1 MLAGG
6 LEMAFKDMRRTDAR
20 DDIQRTPYWMTS
32 AEIDCADTGAGD
44 GDIVLFSFPNTGY
57 TYLVHGAYA
66 EIIVVL
72 DAGDLDVG
80 DGTLPLDTTG
90 ESGTYTEVNA
100 ASILATA
107 QITEATIGL
116 YEGVL
121 TTAAPIELVGA
132 AATVPCIHADL
143 SAAVTGKFRVHVLV
157 SAIPNYQV

>member
-1 MLAGG
+1 
-6 LEMAFKDMRRTDAR
+6 MAFKDRRRTDAR

-32 AEIDCADTGAGD
+32 KEIDVAESGIVANDV
-44 GDIVLFSFPNTGY
+44 VLFSFPAAGY
-57 TYLVHGAYA
+57 TYLIHGAYA
-66 EIIVVL
+66 EIIVAF

-80 DGTLPLDTTG
+80 DGTLPLDTTA

-100 ASILATA
+100 ASVLATA

-116 YEGVL
+116 HQGLL

-132 AATVPCIHADL
+132 ASTVPCIHADITT
-143 SAAVTGKFRVHVLV
+143 AASGKFRVHVLV